1 MMVKNQ
7 YVTIYHLENDYL
19 NPKIRKVTYYAG
31 YDGKFLHGPQIINGV
46 AVYFNVYGEQIKD
59 QFADDGYY
67 YDKDT
72 GARVNLGVN
81 QSVMINGKWY
91 YLDQNGKQSKGEF
104 IKQGGN
110 KYYYDKIN
118 GERVIGTL
126 FEVNDKLYI
135 SDQEGVIT
143 EKKDDIKKM
152 DCSMMTTT
160 ISII

>member
-1 MMVKNQ
+1 MVKNQ

-31 YDGKFLHGPQIINGV
+31 YDGKFLHGHQTINGV
-46 AVYFNVYGEQIKD
+46 ATYFNAYGEQIKD

-81 QSVMINGKWY
+81 RSVMINGKWY
-91 YLDQNGKQSKGEF
+91 YLTKTESNLKESLLNKEET
-104 IKQGGN
+104 

-118 GERVIGTL
+118 
-126 FEVNDKLYI
+126 
-135 SDQEGVIT
+135 SDVSLEHF
-143 EKKDDIKKM
+143 
-152 DCSMMTTT
+152 
-160 ISII
+160 